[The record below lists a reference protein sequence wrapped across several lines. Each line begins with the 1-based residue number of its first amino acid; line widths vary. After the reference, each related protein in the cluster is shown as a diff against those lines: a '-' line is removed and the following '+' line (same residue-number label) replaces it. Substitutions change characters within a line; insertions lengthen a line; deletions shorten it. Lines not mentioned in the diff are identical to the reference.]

1 MIRTPL
7 CEMIVKYLRLG
18 AIKKPMQ
25 THSEK
30 MALYRDQFIFKLR
43 QNTHD
48 YTVAKSVKAVARA
61 FYEIT

>member
-1 MIRTPL
+1 
-7 CEMIVKYLRLG
+7 
-18 AIKKPMQ
+18 MQ